1 MEALYGILISTVET
15 VVAMIAE
22 GSVGQ
27 EVLWKSTVKF
37 EGGFCAQSKKKDVM
51 GW

>member
-1 MEALYGILISTVET
+1 MAT
-15 VVAMIAE
+15 IAP
-22 GSVGQ
+22 GSVGE

-37 EGGFCAQSKKKDVM
+37 EGGFCAQSKKKAVM